1 MVPAGRFAEGPA
13 GTRLERRNQMASL
26 PNVRLDLS
34 NRPENVLLVRET
46 LTGLAEAVGLNGG
59 ELSDVRTA
67 ATEACNN
74 VVLHAYAGEKG
85 PMEIEI
91 EVGEGCLRLVV
102 RDRGVGMREDALS
115 SANGENGIGLPVIAA
130 LTHRVDFGATLG
142 GGSEV
147 RMEFETPSVREL
159 APAPGEGFELAPFSE
174 IDTAGTATVSVAPAP
189 LARAIVPRLLAVLA
203 ARAHFS
209 TDRISDTQ
217 LLADAIVAHAA
228 EAVSGSHLGLKVT
241 VELRALEVSVGPLIS
256 ESAGGLVRRADLD
269 ALGPLLEKLA
279 DRHELVSAGPHEM
292 LKVHLL
298 DQRQG

>member
-1 MVPAGRFAEGPA
+1 
-13 GTRLERRNQMASL
+13 MARP

-46 LTGLAEAVGLNGG
+46 LTGLAEAVGLDGS

-74 VVLHAYAGEKG
+74 VVLHAYSGGEG
-85 PMEIEI
+85 PLEIEI
-91 EVGEGCLRLVV
+91 EVGEGRLELVV
-102 RDRGVGMREDALS
+102 RDRGVGLPEEALS
-115 SANGENGIGLPVIAA
+115 SADGEHGIGLPVIAA
-130 LTHRVDFGATLG
+130 LTQRVDFGETTG

-147 RMEFETPSVREL
+147 RMQFQTPSVREL
-159 APAPGEGFELAPFSE
+159 APAPGEGFELPPFLE
-174 IDTAGTATVSVAPAP
+174 IDNARTATVRVAPAP

-228 EAVSGSHLGLKVT
+228 EAVSGSHLGLTVS
-241 VELRALEVSVGPLIS
+241 VELRALEVSVGPLVS
-256 ESAGGLVRRADLD
+256 GRAVGLVRQADLD
-269 ALGPLLEKLA
+269 ELGPLLEKLA
-279 DRHELVSAGPHEM
+279 DRHEVLSAGSHDM
-292 LKVHLL
+292 LKLHLL
-298 DQRQG
+298 DQR